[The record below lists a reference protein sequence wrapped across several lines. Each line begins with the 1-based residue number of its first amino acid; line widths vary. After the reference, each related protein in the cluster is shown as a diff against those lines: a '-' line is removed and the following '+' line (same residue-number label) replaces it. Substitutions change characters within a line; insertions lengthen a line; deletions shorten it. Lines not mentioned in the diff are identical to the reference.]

1 MFQSAKKV
9 GAALVAVAALA
20 VGGAAIGSAATSQ
33 GATTVTT
40 TPSTHAPPGNMR
52 APGTAAHEDAE
63 KPVTGDAADE
73 AKAAALKAV
82 GSGTAGDVTTDYFR
96 HGLRGDGDEVRRQHG
111 RAAPRQLVRRQA
123 GAACAVRATP
133 R

>member
-82 GSGTAGDVTTDYFR
+82 GSGTAGDVTTDYF
-96 HGLRGDGDEVRRQHG
+96 GTGYEVTVTKSDGSTVELHLDSSFDVR
-111 RAAPRQLVRRQA
+111 P